1 MATPRVSTAA
11 LVLLIAFSCNMVG
24 RGVADAFMV
33 FVLPLSDEFGWARAQ
48 VTSVYSI
55 FLVVTGLSA
64 PVTGM
69 LIDRLG
75 ARVVYP
81 LGLLLLGS
89 ACLLAATL
97 SKLWQFQLVIGLMSG
112 LGVSMLGMV
121 PASMLISRWFRDR
134 MSTAMGVAYAGFGTG
149 TIVVV
154 PLAQRSIELT
164 GWRETYSTM
173 GLVALALLP
182 LLLFLPWRRIVGEAP
197 QRPSTQTPLPAQARA
212 PLLAAFRTREYWQIV
227 QLFSFTS
234 MTTFAV
240 ITQLVPFLVQ
250 SGLAPLAAASAFGTA
265 GLLSIFG
272 IMTSGWAA
280 DRFGFR
286 RTVTSSFIGTFLGI
300 ASLLVFS
307 WIPAPWLVVAFV
319 IGFGSAMGARG
330 PIVSSLAAGHFGGA
344 GFATIYGTMFAWMSM
359 SGALAAFIAG
369 WLYDVTGGY
378 RAGLF
383 FATATVLIAVSP
395 FWTSRPLRQPEYEP
409 RRGR

>member
-1 MATPRVSTAA
+1 MTNRPTSTAV

-33 FVLPLSDEFGWARAQ
+33 FVLPLSEEFGWQRAQ
-48 VTSVYSI
+48 VTSVYSA

-64 PVTGM
+64 PLTGM
-69 LIDRLG
+69 LIDRIG
-75 ARVVYP
+75 ARIVYP

-89 ACLLAATL
+89 ACLCAATL
-97 SKLWQFQLVIGLMSG
+97 TKLWQFQMVIGLMSG

-121 PASMLISRWFRDR
+121 PASMLISRWFRER

-154 PLAQRSIELT
+154 PLAQRSIELA
-164 GWRETYSTM
+164 GWRDTYWTM
-173 GLVALALLP
+173 GALSLALLP
-182 LLLFLPWRRIVGEAP
+182 LLLLLPWRRIVGDSP
-197 QRPSTQTPLPAQARA
+197 PSSRTGTALQAKSRGPLV
-212 PLLAAFRTREYWQIV
+212 AALRTREYWQIV

-234 MTTFAV
+234 MTTFSV

-250 SGLAPLAAASAFGTA
+250 SGLPPLAAASAFGTA

-272 IMTSGWAA
+272 IMTAGWAA

-286 RTVTSSFIGTFLGI
+286 RTVTASFAGTFLGI
-300 ASLLVFS
+300 ASLLAFS
-307 WIPAPWLVVAFV
+307 WMPARWLVIAFV

-359 SGALAAFIAG
+359 SGALAAFAAG
-369 WLYDVTGGY
+369 WLFDVTGGY

-383 FATATVLIAVSP
+383 FSMATVLIAVSP
-395 FWTSRPLRQPEYEP
+395 FWTSRPLAARQP
-409 RRGR
+409 R